1 MLTGI
6 MAEYICERNDIME
19 TDNILI
25 PRCFEREFV
34 QKGAFLKS
42 ALFWA
47 GYIENATLERDIFC
61 TLTSKIQF

>member
-47 GYIENATLERDIFC
+47 GYIENFFQKCDTRKRHFLYPD
-61 TLTSKIQF
+61 L